1 MRIAERYQYITE
13 KLKSEGAVSVAA
25 LAEEMGVSVVTV
37 RKDLQL
43 LEEQGLLLRSHGGAS
58 LPSAFVNDRPIA
70 EKKDVKA
77 EEKKRIAQ
85 VAAALLQPDEA
96 IIIGSG
102 TTVNAFARALP
113 TSFRGTVLTAA
124 LNVAVALTAHPALEL
139 MLLGGMVRKSA
150 ASAVGPYAEDMLRHF
165 ACSRLFLS
173 VDGISPDFGLTTSN
187 MMEAHLNAQMCRTAQ
202 QVVVLADASKFG
214 KKGFGRICGLSDV
227 DLIITDSALPG
238 QYKEAVEA
246 AGVKLLI
253 AGEAELAI

>member
-1 MRIAERYQYITE
+1 MRIAERHRYITE
-13 KLKSEGAVSVAA
+13 KLHSAGAVSVAS

-70 EKKDVKA
+70 EKQDVRA
-77 EEKKRIAQ
+77 EEKRLIAQ
-85 VAAALLQPDEA
+85 AAAGLLQPDEA

-102 TTVNAFARALP
+102 TTVDAFARALP
-113 TSFRGTVLTAA
+113 RSFRGTVLTAA
-124 LNVAVALTAHPALEL
+124 LNVAGALAAHPALEL
-139 MLLGGMVRKSA
+139 VLLGGVVRKSA

-165 ACSRLFLS
+165 ACNRLFLS

-187 MMEAHLNAQMCRTAQ
+187 MMEAHLNAQMCRAAQ

-214 KKGFGRICGLSDV
+214 KKGFGRICGLPEV
-227 DLIITDSALPG
+227 DLIVTDAALPELY
-238 QYKEAVEA
+238 QEAVEA
-246 AGVKLLI
+246 AGVKLLMV
-253 AGEAELAI
+253 GKT